1 MIKLNK
7 ASISGAAV
15 AMTLTAGIVAGA
27 APASAETAQPL
38 PQFENPAMGS
48 SSPFMS
54 SPSTC
59 NNLQSKSNEIADQW
73 KQAVAAGDTYKAD
86 QLRVDYTN
94 LAASWSQCMLAAN
107 KWFFNPLG
115 S

>member
-1 MIKLNK
+1 MMKLKNFSF
-7 ASISGAAV
+7 AGTAA
-15 AMTLTAGIVAGA
+15 ALTLAAGLVAGA

-38 PQFENPAMGS
+38 PQFDVPALGS
-48 SSPFMS
+48 ASFLLS

-59 NNLQSKSNEIADQW
+59 DKLQTQSNEIADEW
-73 KQAVAAGDTYKAD
+73 KQAVAAGDIYKAD
-86 QLRVDYTN
+86 QLRVEYTN
-94 LAASWSQCMLAAN
+94 VAASWSQCMLAAN

>member
-1 MIKLNK
+1 MITLKSFSV
-7 ASISGAAV
+7 AGATAAV
-15 AMTLTAGIVAGA
+15 TLTAGLVAGA

-38 PQFENPAMGS
+38 PQFTLPSMGS
-48 SSPFMS
+48 ASFLLS

-59 NNLQSKSNEIADQW
+59 EKLQNKSAEIQTEW
-73 KQAVAAGDTYKAD
+73 QKAVAAGEIYKAD
-86 QLRVDYTN
+86 QLRVDFTN
-94 LAASWSQCMLAAN
+94 TMASWSQCMLAAN

>member
-15 AMTLTAGIVAGA
+15 AMTLTAGIAAGA

-38 PQFENPAMGS
+38 PQFEKPALGS
-48 SSPFMS
+48 SSAFMS

-59 NNLQSKSNEIADQW
+59 NNLQSKSNEIANQW